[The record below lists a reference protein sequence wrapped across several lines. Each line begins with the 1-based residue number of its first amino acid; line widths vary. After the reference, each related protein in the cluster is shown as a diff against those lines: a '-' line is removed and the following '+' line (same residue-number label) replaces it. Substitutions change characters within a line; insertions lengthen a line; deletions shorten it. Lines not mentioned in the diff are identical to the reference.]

1 MIAIMLFAFIE
12 AAGLLGFENLAM
24 LTFELMELG
33 GHILLGLAI
42 IAVGLYLAN
51 AASDVIERS
60 QIKQNELLALIARVA
75 ILILAAAMGLRQMGL
90 ANEIIVTAFTLALG
104 ALAVSLA
111 LAFGLGGREAAG
123 EQIKEWRE
131 RLRER
136 DARE

>member
-1 MIAIMLFAFIE
+1 
-12 AAGLLGFENLAM
+12 
-24 LTFELMELG
+24 
-33 GHILLGLAI
+33 
-42 IAVGLYLAN
+42 
-51 AASDVIERS
+51 
-60 QIKQNELLALIARVA
+60 
-75 ILILAAAMGLRQMGL
+75 MGLRQMGL

-136 DARE
+136 DTRE